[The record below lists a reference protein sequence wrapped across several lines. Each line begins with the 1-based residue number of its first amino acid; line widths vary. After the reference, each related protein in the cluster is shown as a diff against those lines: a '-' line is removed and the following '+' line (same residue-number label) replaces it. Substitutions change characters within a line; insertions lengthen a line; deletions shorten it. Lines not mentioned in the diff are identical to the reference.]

1 VDYFRHHDGRL
12 WCEDVA
18 LDRLA
23 AEVGTPA
30 YVYSKRT
37 VVEHVRKL
45 RAAFAE
51 FDPLVCFALKS
62 NGNLALLDVVRREG
76 CGFDVVSGGELRRVR
91 AVGAKP
97 SSVVFA
103 GVGKTVAEMEEAIE
117 AGILFFNVESE
128 EEVEVLAATA
138 ARVGRRA
145 GVAIRLNPDVDPK
158 THTYI
163 STGKKESK
171 FGVDIERGEALARRV
186 LALPSLELRGLQCH
200 IGSQLTTVEP
210 YVQALERCVALATKI
225 RADAPSLRFLDMGG
239 GFGIYY
245 QDDVAPPIDA
255 YAKAVAPVLRGAG
268 LRLVLEPGRVIV
280 GNAGVLLTRVLY
292 RKISGDKRFVIVD
305 AGMNDLIRPSLYGSY
320 HRIWPVLGDAPP
332 PLGTESDLPLHDI
345 VGPVCESGDFLAKDR
360 PFPPGTKAG
369 DLLAV
374 MSAGAYGFV
383 MASQYNARP
392 RPPEILVDGAK
403 YAVARRRETYDDL
416 VRGEIA
422 RPAYAKLNA
431 APPPGT
437 PVRKGKGGGRGS
449 TPKVAAKPT
458 ARKPAAK
465 PPGSKA
471 PASPRARRST

>member
-1 VDYFRHHDGRL
+1 MDYFRHKDGRL

-45 RAAFAE
+45 KSAFAE
-51 FDPLVCFALKS
+51 FDPLICFALKANS
-62 NGNLALLDVVRREG
+62 TLALLEIVRKEG
-76 CGFDVVSGGELRRVR
+76 CGFDVVSGGELKRVTS
-91 AVGAKP
+91 VGAKAK
-97 SSVVFA
+97 SVVFA
-103 GVGKTVAEMEEAIE
+103 GVGKTVTEMEDAIR

-128 EEVEVLAATA
+128 EEVDVLAAVA
-138 ARVGRRA
+138 ARLRKRA

-171 FGVDIERGEALARRV
+171 FGVDIERGEALSRRV
-186 LALPSLELRGLQCH
+186 LELPSLELRGLQCH

-210 YVQALERCVALATKI
+210 YAQALEKCIALAAKI
-225 RADAPSLRFLDMGG
+225 RADAPSLAYLDMGG

-245 QDDVAPPIDA
+245 RDEAAPPIDA
-255 YAKAVAPVLRGAG
+255 YAKAVAPLLRGSG

-320 HRIWPVLGDAPP
+320 HRIWPVVGDAPP
-332 PLGTESDLPLHDI
+332 ALGIEPPLPLHDI

-360 PFPPGTKAG
+360 PFPPNTRAG

-392 RPPEILVDGAK
+392 RPPEVMVDGAR
-403 YAVARRRETYDDL
+403 YAIARRRETYEDL
-416 VRGEIA
+416 VRGETA
-422 RPAYAKLNA
+422 KPVYTKVGAKGGAKPAL
-431 APPPGT
+431 G
-437 PVRKGKGGGRGS
+437 GKGTGRGRGKL
-449 TPKVAAKPT
+449 P
-458 ARKPAAK
+458 ARKTVRAK
-465 PPGSKA
+465 GGKSK
-471 PASPRARRST
+471 